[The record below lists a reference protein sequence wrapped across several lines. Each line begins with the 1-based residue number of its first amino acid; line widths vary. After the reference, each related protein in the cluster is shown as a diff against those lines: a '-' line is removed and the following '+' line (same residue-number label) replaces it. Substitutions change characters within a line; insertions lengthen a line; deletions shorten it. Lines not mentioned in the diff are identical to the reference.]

1 MSPAVPLTYI
11 QAARGLRI
19 RVLHRSPPP
28 PPPPPTPSP
37 CSTFCIQG
45 AVVVSRTL
53 EELDRLT
60 GRLARLCQGTQRT
73 QTSEIVKC
81 SVLNSRV
88 HKLVIVKCSVLNS
101 GMQKLVV
108 VKFSG
113 LNSRMQKL
121 VMVKF
126 SVLISGIL
134 QTPFSVQSLT
144 VPTLFFFFLSL
155 FFFSFSLCVLK
166 AFHDPTYHV
175 EFIGRATE
183 A

>member
-1 MSPAVPLTYI
+1 MRRAAVQNMSPAVPLTYI

-19 RVLHRSPPP
+19 RVLHRSLPTPYHP
-28 PPPPPTPSP
+28 TPPPTPSP

-73 QTSEIVKC
+73 QTLEIVKC

-121 VMVKF
+121 VIVKF
-126 SVLISGIL
+126 SVLNSGNFPDAIS
-134 QTPFSVQSLT
+134 
-144 VPTLFFFFLSL
+144 
-155 FFFSFSLCVLK
+155 
-166 AFHDPTYHV
+166 
-175 EFIGRATE
+175 
-183 A
+183 